1 MAINK
6 SCSNPGNVKSIF
18 KPFNALFKCVWGGG
32 ERGFRNIKK
41 DISGRYNVH
50 DLYRV
55 INLTVYKSN
64 NYLTG

>member
-1 MAINK
+1 MLY
-6 SCSNPGNVKSIF
+6 SSVCG
-18 KPFNALFKCVWGGG
+18 GGG